1 MLREVR
7 KEITQGEGVPPFVIF
22 SDQTLKDMCVKMPQS
37 DSELLTVKVSENT
50 NLKYGSHFLQAVQHF
65 IEENPNYAE
74 TIKTEVVAERKSQEK
89 RPQILI

>member
-1 MLREVR
+1 M
-7 KEITQGEGVPPFVIF
+7 
-22 SDQTLKDMCVKMPQS
+22 
-37 DSELLTVKVSENT
+37 
-50 NLKYGSHFLQAVQHF
+50 KYGSHFLQAVQHF